1 MDSILQRKRIRQLL
15 EKLAVQAA
23 RLAEIYEGKQAA
35 ARVKEEFQEKAA
47 RVFRGKMTPD
57 QVMHDLSSLRKT
69 EKTVLPGEVYA
80 SLAIANTCASIRK
93 LQLRERRPKNKR
105 PS

>member
-1 MDSILQRKRIRQLL
+1 MRQLL

-23 RLAEIYEGKQAA
+23 RLAEIYEGTQAA
-35 ARVKEEFQEKAA
+35 DRVKEEFQQKAA
-47 RVFRGKMTPD
+47 RVSRGRMTPD

-69 EKTVLPGEVYA
+69 EKTVLPGEVVARAAMDY
-80 SLAIANTCASIRK
+80 TCASIRK
-93 LQLRERRPKNKR
+93 LQSRERRPQKKR

>member
-1 MDSILQRKRIRQLL
+1 MRQLL

-23 RLAEIYEGKQAA
+23 RLAEIYEGTQAA
-35 ARVKEEFQEKAA
+35 DRVKEEFQEKAA
-47 RVFRGKMTPD
+47 RVTRGRMTPD

-93 LQLRERRPKNKR
+93 LQLRERRPKNNP